1 MIRYK
6 KALAY
11 FKRHKFSPD
20 EKRNFR
26 LGGVVSAYGISFA
39 VEKYFLAYRTPFSDK
54 VWFWVYI
61 IFALF
66 SLFWWLEDF
75 IMDLWEQ
82 YTTEDDELYTRHP
95 PKE

>member
-1 MIRYK
+1 MMRYK
-6 KALAY
+6 KAFAY
-11 FKRHKFSPD
+11 FKRHKFSHD

-39 VEKYFLAYRTPFSDK
+39 VEKYFLAYRTPYPDE

-61 IFALF
+61 IFALV

-75 IMDLWEQ
+75 VMDLWEQ
-82 YTTEDDELYTRHP
+82 YTTEDDELYTGVP
-95 PKE
+95 PEK

>member
-6 KALAY
+6 KALAH
-11 FKRHKFSPD
+11 FKRHKFSSD

-39 VEKYFLAYRTPFSDK
+39 VEKYFLAYRTPYPDE

-61 IFALF
+61 IFALV

-75 IMDLWEQ
+75 VMDLWEQ
-82 YTTEDDELYTRHP
+82 YTTEDDELYTQVP
-95 PKE
+95 PEK

>member
-1 MIRYK
+1 MVRYK

-11 FKRHKFSPD
+11 FKRHKMTPD

-26 LGGVVSAYGISFA
+26 LGGIVSAYGISFA
-39 VEKYFLAYRTPFSDK
+39 VEKFFLGYRTPYSDK
-54 VWFWVYI
+54 VWCWVYG
-61 IFALF
+61 IFAAI

-82 YTTEDDELYTRHP
+82 YTEEDDEFYESQR
-95 PKE
+95 KGK